1 MSEGGARGPISLER
15 QGPRKYPH
23 LAKAEQTERDEKAI
37 AMLNDESYAQK
48 KKAMRK
54 KDISNIHSRL
64 TKRQKLKPPS
74 PQNKDG
80 KKNKGKSDDSNKTE
94 NEDSQY
100 DFWKWW
106 VGCIFTFF
114 FT

>member
-1 MSEGGARGPISLER
+1 
-15 QGPRKYPH
+15 
-23 LAKAEQTERDEKAI
+23 
-37 AMLNDESYAQK
+37 MLNDESYAQK

-100 DFWKWW
+100 DF
-106 VGCIFTFF
+106 
-114 FT
+114 